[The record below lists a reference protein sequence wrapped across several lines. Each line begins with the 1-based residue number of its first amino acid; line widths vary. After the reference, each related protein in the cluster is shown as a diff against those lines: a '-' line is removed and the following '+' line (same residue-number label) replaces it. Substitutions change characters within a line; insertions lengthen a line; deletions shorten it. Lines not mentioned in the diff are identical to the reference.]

1 VQAGLISCHAG
12 PAHLSRFAVTR
23 RQQHPS
29 SRFPSPVPERR
40 RHHPCCRCR
49 HHTTPHHTTPT
60 HTPTPPPPLHPTT
73 GEGDS
78 FLPRSRPQPRPRSP
92 SPPRRRVA
100 RAVSSLLRRPGRPHP
115 WGGASGGY
123 LARLGT

>member
-49 HHTTPHHTTPT
+49 HHTTPHQ
-60 HTPTPPPPLHPTT
+60 PTPQPLLLRSTPPQARATP
-73 GEGDS
+73 S
-78 FLPRSRPQPRPRSP
+78 FLAAARNPDPDRLRLRAAASRAQCPP
-92 SPPRRRVA
+92 SSADPA
-100 RAVSSLLRRPGRPHP
+100 GLIC
-115 WGGASGGY
+115 GGAHLVATSPG
-123 LARLGT
+123 